1 MTPSRENLAY
11 DLSLFEARE
20 EREEIEEAA
29 QTPQK
34 EKNAEKAKV
43 SPAVVV
49 RWAAASLFIVLSLTA
64 MMICNVQLTQLNDEL
79 STSQNKLSA
88 VQSEQVTLS
97 MQLESRTSLSNVEDY
112 ATSQLGLQ
120 KANQSQIHYI
130 HLADKDKVDITPKSE
145 NIFTNLINFILEYL

>member
-1 MTPSRENLAY
+1 MTQSRENLAY

-20 EREEIEEAA
+20 DREEIEEAA
-29 QTPQK
+29 QAPQE

-43 SPAVVV
+43 SPAAVV
-49 RWAAASLFIVLSLTA
+49 RWSAAALFIVLALTA

-97 MQLESRTSLSNVEDY
+97 MQLESRTSLSNVENY
-112 ATSQLGLQ
+112 ATNQLGL
-120 KANQSQIHYI
+120 KKSNQSQIHYI
-130 HLADKDKVDITPKSE
+130 HLADKDRVDITPKSE